1 MVMKTKNHLITTR
14 HCTYCGQCF
23 DVNPRLGKRHRYCS
37 KTECARV
44 SHCVAQQ
51 KFSKN
56 GGYGSHYTSK
66 DNVNDVRS
74 WRQRNPGYWKR
85 KRRSKQPKAVK
96 FVLTKDL
103 SAALRYVALYDTI
116 DTRLALE
123 IGLIPRRTD
132 HALYDTIAKEV
143 LRLIMRGYVIFHN
156 KPARATSDR
165 TSRPFTC
172 RQRME

>member
-1 MVMKTKNHLITTR
+1 MKTKNHQITTR
-14 HCTYCGQCF
+14 LCAHCGQSF
-23 DVNPRLGKRHRYCS
+23 DVNPRLGNRHRYCS

-44 SHCVAQQ
+44 SHCVAQK
-51 KFSKN
+51 KFWKN
-56 GGYGSHYTSK
+56 GDYRSHYTSK

-74 WRQRNPGYWKR
+74 WRQRNPEYWKR
-85 KRRSKQPKAVK
+85 KRPSKRLKNAN

-156 KPARATSDR
+156 KPDKAASDR
-165 TSRPFTC
+165 IPRPLTF
-172 RQRME
+172 QRRIE